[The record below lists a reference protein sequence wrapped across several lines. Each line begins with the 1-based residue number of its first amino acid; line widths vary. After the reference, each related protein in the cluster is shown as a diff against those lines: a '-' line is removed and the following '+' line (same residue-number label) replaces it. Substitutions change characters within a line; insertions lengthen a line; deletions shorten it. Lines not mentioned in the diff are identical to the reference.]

1 MLIVL
6 LYNFNLLF
14 NNLLGIFLINVIVA
28 SDDCLFKKKKKKSDE
43 KKKEKEKKRKTYV
56 SVMGI
61 DPRPTTIQA
70 DSVPLGHTLNA
81 VVSKNKSKHYSVFN
95 FNIPIVLSNISYKLL
110 FLVSFYTTK
119 I

>member
-1 MLIVL
+1 MKRKR
-6 LYNFNLLF
+6 
-14 NNLLGIFLINVIVA
+14 
-28 SDDCLFKKKKKKSDE
+28 KK
-43 KKKEKEKKRKTYV
+43 KKRKTYV

-119 I
+119 M